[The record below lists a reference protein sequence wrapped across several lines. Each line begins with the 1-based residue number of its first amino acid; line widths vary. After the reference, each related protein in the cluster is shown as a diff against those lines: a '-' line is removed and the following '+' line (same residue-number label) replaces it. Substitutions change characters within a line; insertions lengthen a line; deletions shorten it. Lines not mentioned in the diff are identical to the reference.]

1 MTFIFNRPLR
11 TLALAA
17 TLGLASAGCTSQL
30 DQVPSYTANAEV
42 VYRDPVQIQQS
53 LVRLYA
59 TLAVSGQSGP
69 DGQPDITGIAEDFSQ
84 YLRQYW
90 SMQELASD
98 EGIIA
103 WNDGNLSDISR
114 NTWNANNE
122 FIRAIYDRLFYQIGI
137 CNEFIRQT
145 SDDKLASRG
154 LTDADVANTIRR
166 YRAEA
171 RFLRALS
178 YWHAMD
184 MFGNVPFADETATL
198 GGSPPPQIARA
209 ALFTYIEGELKAI
222 EPTLAPARS
231 AYARA
236 DQGACWTLLTKLYL
250 NAEVYTGTAR
260 NTDAVAYANKVLG
273 ATYGLA
279 SEYRL
284 LFLAD
289 NDAPAAS
296 QEVIFTVPFD
306 GTRTRTFG
314 GMPFILHASL
324 GGSVPAAD
332 FGVNGGWSG
341 LRIKPNIVDLFP
353 GFPGTTTDA
362 RATFYTAGQTRTIND
377 LFDFTQGY
385 LVTKYK
391 NVTSAG
397 RPGSSAQTNGGDG
410 NFVDI
415 DFPMFRLADVK
426 LMYAEAVLRG
436 GSGGTAGT
444 ALDQVNDVRRRSG
457 ATVLAAVQLSDILD
471 ERGRELYWEAHRRT
485 DLIRFGRFATG
496 NNWPQK
502 GGLATGRDIESFRT
516 LFPIPAT
523 DLAANPN
530 LKQNPGY

>member
-1 MTFIFNRPLR
+1 MSFIFQRPLR
-11 TLALAA
+11 ALALAGA
-17 TLGLASAGCTSQL
+17 LGLASSACTSQL

-69 DGQPDITGIAEDFSQ
+69 DGQPDISGIGEDFSQ

-90 SMQELASD
+90 SMQEIASD
-98 EGIIA
+98 EGIMT

-122 FIRAIYDRLFYQIGI
+122 FIRAIYDRIFYQIGL

-145 SDDKLASRG
+145 SDDNLASRG
-154 LTDADVANTIRR
+154 ITDSNTATTIRQ

-178 YWHAMD
+178 YWHALD
-184 MFGNVPFADETATL
+184 MFGNVPFSDETLTL
-198 GGSPPPQIARA
+198 GGTPPPQTTRA
-209 ALFTYIEGELKAI
+209 ALFAYIEGELKAI
-222 EPTLAPARS
+222 EPTLVPARTS
-231 AYARA
+231 YARA
-236 DQGACWTLLTKLYL
+236 DQGACQTLLTKLYL

-260 NTDAVAYANKVLG
+260 NTDAVTYANKVL
-273 ATYGLA
+273 AANYTLA
-279 SEYRL
+279 PEYRL

-289 NDAPAAS
+289 NDATAANR
-296 QEVIFTVPFD
+296 EVIFTIPFD
-306 GTRTRTFG
+306 GNRTRTFG

-332 FGVNGGWSG
+332 FGVNGGWTG
-341 LRIKPNIVDLFP
+341 MRIKPNIVDLFP
-353 GFPGTTTDA
+353 GFPGATTDA
-362 RATFYTAGQTRTIND
+362 RASFYTAGQTRTISD
-377 LFDFTQGY
+377 LFTFSQGY

-391 NVTSAG
+391 NVTSTG
-397 RPGSSAQTNGGDG
+397 RSGSSAQANGGDG

-415 DFPMFRLADVK
+415 DYPMFRLADVK
-426 LMYAEAVLRG
+426 LMYAEALLRG
-436 GSGGTAGT
+436 GTGGTAGT

-457 ATVLAAVQLSDILD
+457 ATPLTSVQLSNILD

-485 DLIRFGRFATG
+485 DLIRFGRFTTG

-502 GGLATGRDIESFRT
+502 GGLATGRDIAAFRT

>member
-1 MTFIFNRPLR
+1 MSFISYRPLR
-11 TLALAA
+11 ALALA
-17 TLGLASAGCTSQL
+17 TGLGLASSACTSQL

-42 VYRDPVQIQQS
+42 VYRDPAQIQQS

-69 DGQPDITGIAEDFSQ
+69 DGQPDISGIGEDFSQ

-122 FIRAIYDRLFYQIGI
+122 FIRAIYDRIFYQIGL

-145 SDDKLASRG
+145 SDEKLASRG
-154 LTDADVANTIRR
+154 ITDANAAGTIRQ

-178 YWHAMD
+178 YWHALD
-184 MFGNVPFADETATL
+184 MFGNVPFADETSAL
-198 GGSPPPQIARA
+198 GGTPPPQIARP
-209 ALFTYIEGELKAI
+209 ALFAYIESELKAI
-222 EPTLAPARS
+222 EPTLVPART

-236 DQGACWTLLTKLYL
+236 DQGACQTLLTALYL

-260 NTDAVAYANKVLG
+260 NTDAVTYANKVLS
-273 ATYGLA
+273 ASYVLA
-279 SEYRL
+279 PEYRL

-289 NDAPAAS
+289 NDATAANR
-296 QEVIFTVPFD
+296 EVIFTVPFD

-341 LRIKPNIVDLFP
+341 VRIKPNIVD
-353 GFPGTTTDA
+353 
-362 RATFYTAGQTRTIND
+362 
-377 LFDFTQGY
+377 
-385 LVTKYK
+385 
-391 NVTSAG
+391 
-397 RPGSSAQTNGGDG
+397 
-410 NFVDI
+410 
-415 DFPMFRLADVK
+415 
-426 LMYAEAVLRG
+426 
-436 GSGGTAGT
+436 
-444 ALDQVNDVRRRSG
+444 
-457 ATVLAAVQLSDILD
+457 
-471 ERGRELYWEAHRRT
+471 
-485 DLIRFGRFATG
+485 
-496 NNWPQK
+496 
-502 GGLATGRDIESFRT
+502 
-516 LFPIPAT
+516 
-523 DLAANPN
+523 
-530 LKQNPGY
+530 

>member
-1 MTFIFNRPLR
+1 
-11 TLALAA
+11 
-17 TLGLASAGCTSQL
+17 
-30 DQVPSYTANAEV
+30 
-42 VYRDPVQIQQS
+42 
-53 LVRLYA
+53 
-59 TLAVSGQSGP
+59 
-69 DGQPDITGIAEDFSQ
+69 
-84 YLRQYW
+84 
-90 SMQELASD
+90 MQEIASD
-98 EGIIA
+98 EGIMT

-122 FIRAIYDRLFYQIGI
+122 FIRAIYDRIFYQIGL

-154 LTDADVANTIRR
+154 ITDSNTATTIRQ

-178 YWHAMD
+178 YWHALD
-184 MFGNVPFADETATL
+184 MFGNVPFNDETSTL
-198 GGSPPPQIARA
+198 GGTPPPQTTRA
-209 ALFTYIEGELKAI
+209 ALFAYIEGELKAI
-222 EPTLAPARS
+222 EPTLVPART

-236 DQGACWTLLTKLYL
+236 DQGACQTLLTTLYL

-260 NTDAVAYANKVLG
+260 NTDAVTYANKVL
-273 ATYGLA
+273 AANYALA
-279 SEYRL
+279 PEYRL

-289 NDAPAAS
+289 NDATAANR
-296 QEVIFTVPFD
+296 EVIFTIPFD
-306 GTRTRTFG
+306 GNRTRTFG

-353 GFPGTTTDA
+353 GFPGATSDA
-362 RATFYTAGQTRTIND
+362 RATFYTTGQTRTIND
-377 LFDFTQGY
+377 LFTFSQGY

-391 NVTSAG
+391 NVTSTG
-397 RPGSSAQTNGGDG
+397 RPGSSAQANGGDG

-415 DFPMFRLADVK
+415 DYPMFRLADVK
-426 LMYAEAVLRG
+426 LMYAEALLRG
-436 GSGGTAGT
+436 GTGGTAGT

-457 ATVLAAVQLSDILD
+457 ATPLASVQLSDILD

-485 DLIRFGRFATG
+485 DLIRFGRFTTG

-502 GGLATGRDIESFRT
+502 GGLATGRDIAAFRT